1 MSVQE
6 KIIQECGDCHQQM
19 IKSSKNQSK
28 EEAEDFIRMK
38 MRSCKFAPY
47 GCFIAEKI
55 VDYTNSFYSQP
66 QS

>member
-6 KIIQECGDCHQQM
+6 KIIRECEDCYEQM
-19 IKSSKNQSK
+19 TKSSKNQSK

-55 VDYTNSFYSQP
+55 VDYTNYFYSQP